1 MTNTPYVGATP
12 EQIRNPMVRE
22 LLAVHDLF
30 RNQLATML
38 QYLDEVIAGDQPLA
52 GPQREVLIQSVV
64 QTGEQF
70 AHLLHLH
77 HLHETSTL
85 FPALE
90 VEGLELSV
98 IGRLNS
104 EHDEM
109 AVLIDQFSSAIRHQS
124 TIEPALLNTE
134 LRRLGEALLAHLAYE
149 ETHVCPLLARLS
161 HWPG

>member
-1 MTNTPYVGATP
+1 MTNIPYVGATP
-12 EQIRNPMVRE
+12 DQIRNPMVRE
-22 LLAVHDLF
+22 LLAVHDIF
-30 RNQLATML
+30 RNQLAAML

-52 GPQREVLIQSVV
+52 EPQREVLIQSVV

-70 AHLLHLH
+70 AHMLHLH
-77 HLHETSTL
+77 HHHETSTL
-85 FPALE
+85 FPALK

-161 HWPG
+161 HWPE